1 MRCRAA
7 RTRAAGLMPG
17 LAPPDLL
24 RVSLLRLVLRVTGVQ
39 LAHRDQGQTEV
50 ADPCQQPV
58 QRGLIREQA
67 SDDRLPAIVAD
78 LEAAEP
84 VCPPVIK
91 DAVDAD
97 LVAGGL
103 PRAVHAWSSPRLAD
117 MARQAPRRNHGN
129 GEAPF
134 TATGR
139 VTGFPVQAGPFAT
152 RSSLR
157 TAIAILR
164 SVCLAS
170 PGTLRTAARSAR
182 HPKVPVRVESSDEGA
197 GHDSAAQAPCSRANV
212 QVARRGA
219 GPVPGLAEQL
229 TARELE
235 ILVLLAA
242 LMPNPRIAEQL
253 MVTLDTVK

>member
-17 LAPPDLL
+17 LAPPDLH
-24 RVSLLRLVLRVTGVQ
+24 RVSLRRLVLRVTGGQ

-50 ADPCQQPV
+50 ANLCQQPV
-58 QRGLIREQA
+58 ERGLIREQA
-67 SDDRLPAIVAD
+67 SDDRLRAIVAD
-78 LEAAEP
+78 LETAKP
-84 VCPPVIK
+84 VRPPVIK

-97 LVAGGL
+97 LVEGGL
-103 PRAVHAWSSPRLAD
+103 PRAVHAWSSSRLAE
-117 MARQAPRRNHGN
+117 MAWQAPRRNHGN

-139 VTGFPVQAGPFAT
+139 VTGFPVQARPFVT

-197 GHDSAAQAPCSRANV
+197 GHSRRPDPLAQHPQPALGQHRRLPALGACRLRRARLWLR
-212 QVARRGA
+212 AMDRGL
-219 GPVPGLAEQL
+219 PPDHYLQE
-229 TARELE
+229 
-235 ILVLLAA
+235 
-242 LMPNPRIAEQL
+242 PRLGSPTI
-253 MVTLDTVK
+253 T